1 MDNDRCASIKSTS
14 NTHKRVV
21 VLTDIYR
28 QKNVSIISSKGAY
41 LLLEIVVMDVVDGVD
56 GNLNSGGNCWQR

>member
-1 MDNDRCASIKSTS
+1 M
-14 NTHKRVV
+14 
-21 VLTDIYR
+21 LTDIYE

-56 GNLNSGGNCWQR
+56 GNLNSGGNCWRR